1 MSYEKQNFVDNQIL
15 TADNLNHIEDGIE
28 NLEQNKAD
36 KTYVDEEI
44 DKIELLQG
52 PKGDQGEQGPEGP
65 QGPKGDQGEQGPEGP
80 AGVDGKD
87 GVDGLTTNINV
98 NGQNYEHVNGTITL
112 PNYPNI
118 EGLASEEYV
127 NNAIAQASIGGEVDL
142 TGLQTKEDEGL
153 NTEDKTIVGAINELD
168 MKAIKAE
175 DMYGDFDI
183 VLEENDVLKRLED
196 VEISMS
202 KVISNNITKV
212 ELQGDSTVYPYE
224 FEVENDGYIEIELQG
239 NTKILD
245 DNGNETSSGNLNATL
260 VSPSEISISVNGKS
274 KIVKYYNDEGNLV
287 TLNNLCKFDDEY
299 VNTIEKHDDGKYYYH
314 ERCVKI
320 NLGSV
325 SRIIAQSNQNQVEGF
340 YTCYT
345 VPAYAKDI
353 AYLIPH
359 STVLCDKLQCIGIW
373 SGSERLQQEFIAL
386 HSVSSLN
393 MRLSNDKATNID
405 EALAWLQENNPCVI
419 AKLNEERV
427 YECVLLDSDVFEG
440 TNELNI
446 VCNGIMPN
454 VTYVA
459 KNSMVNVIEMI
470 SAKIDAIDTEVINSK
485 LNLLNNLN
493 YIYEN
498 RTMLLSDLEQDT
510 DIASIVNEALAL
522 ENVDKVVLPVGWYN
536 VGSTINI
543 PAEKTLQLQGDY
555 HLYSMTGFEITNSRK
570 KETVLTLIKD
580 NIAMIKMH
588 NNSTLEGGYLKL
600 NTKDNCQAIR
610 LDFWEEAHSN
620 TKVRGTKIKGT
631 RTYNQTAVLME
642 CDSDDGVTKDGYG
655 VYCDF
660 DISIST
666 VNIGYHLHRQNATWS
681 DGPGD
686 IVWMTESYFKGWI
699 VHCNRY
705 IWFDTVG
712 GWGGDSSI
720 IDATIQ
726 GGAIVG
732 EDTPGIEL
740 NCDKVRIIG
749 NLWDFGGDGLQQT
762 AIKLNGRSRRCF
774 ILGEANRSCSIDN
787 GTGNIF
793 LEDMGKEAYDVGT
806 NVVTAYNNSFIG
818 NVDRLQIS
826 IIVKYLDGNQEVI
839 ENIKDL
845 PFDSFNGYH
854 INGILHIE
862 SLFEPIKTINF
873 NTLYATVDKTLVDSI
888 EIIVKTNAIAC
899 LKDAGFVVSELDV
912 PGNVSIFTSKN
923 VNGVTTEYQIYSKS
937 FLSDDFNNTTTANGY
952 HAFIQNIDEWYS
964 SNPNNNQL
972 LSKSQSV
979 TYVKWVIDIANGP
992 YNSSKVK
999 LGNLI
1004 LNVTG
1009 INPDFNNKYHI
1020 QARNSID
1027 VKYLDGES
1035 IFGEKRF
1042 DYNFANLN
1050 TEDTPLES
1058 IIALDGLFYKNGG
1071 NVEINDGKLNIICP
1085 TTVDESVTLALK
1097 NIQSEDF
1104 IVYDLELNFNSANAV
1119 YYLGGSTGYKIIG
1132 SGRHLLAEVGDNA
1145 KHAIVSFRRLL
1156 EEGEYVR
1163 LNRVVVY
1170 SSVNNDVYLPEV
1182 ISNLYNYYNY

>member
-1 MSYEKQNFVDNQIL
+1 MADTGNFNSKIINGEMLNDFAKKFNKKIQEEIDSVNDKPVEKYDDTELRNM
-15 TADNLNHIEDGIE
+15 IEA
-28 NLEQNKAD
+28 KAD
-36 KTYVDEEI
+36 KTELFSGSYNDLSNKPVIPSI
-44 DKIELLQG
+44 DDLINNTF
-52 PKGDQGEQGPEGP
+52 DS
-65 QGPKGDQGEQGPEGP
+65 
-80 AGVDGKD
+80 
-87 GVDGLTTNINV
+87 LT
-98 NGQNYEHVNGTITL
+98 
-112 PNYPNI
+112 
-118 EGLASEEYV
+118 
-127 NNAIAQASIGGEVDL
+127 
-142 TGLQTKEDEGL
+142 
-153 NTEDKTIVGAINELD
+153 TEDKTIIGAINELD
-168 MKAIKAE
+168 MEVLKTE

-183 VLEENDVLKRLED
+183 VLEENDVLNRLDDIED
-196 VEISMS
+196 SMG
-202 KVISNNITKV
+202 KILSNDNIKV
-212 ELQGDSTVYPYE
+212 ELSSDSSVYPYE

-245 DNGNETSSGNLNATL
+245 DNGNETSSGNINATL
-260 VSPSEISISVNGKS
+260 ASPSEISISINGKS

-299 VNTIEKHDDGKYYYH
+299 VNTVEKHDDGKYYYH

-325 SRIIAQSNQNQVEGF
+325 VSVLPQSEQNQVEGF
-340 YTCYT
+340 YTCYAPGAY
-345 VPAYAKDI
+345 VKDLAYAV
-353 AYLIPH
+353 PH
-359 STVLCDKLQCIGIW
+359 STVLCDKLQCTGAWYQINK
-373 SGSERLQQEFIAL
+373 LQQEFIAI
-386 HSVSSLN
+386 HETSSLN
-393 MRLSNDKATNID
+393 IRLSNDKATNID
-405 EALAWLQENNPCVI
+405 EAFAWLQANNPCLI
-419 AKLNEERV
+419 IKLKAERV
-427 YECVLLDSDVFEG
+427 YECVLLDSDIFEG

-446 VCNGIMPN
+446 VCNGVMPN
-454 VTYVA
+454 VTYAV
-459 KNSMVNVIEMI
+459 KSSMENVIERI
-470 SAKIDAIDTEVINSK
+470 SAKIDTVDVEVINSK
-485 LNLLNNLN
+485 FNLLNNLN
-493 YIYEN
+493 CVYAN
-498 RTMLLSDLEQDT
+498 RTILLSDLEQDT
-510 DIASIVNEALAL
+510 DIASIVNEALIL
-522 ENVDKVVLPVGWYN
+522 ENVDRVVLPVGWYN
-536 VGSTINI
+536 VGSTIEI
-543 PAEKTLQLQGDY
+543 PQNKILQLQGDY
-555 HLYSMTGFEITNSRK
+555 HLYSMTAFEISNSRK
-570 KETVLTLIKD
+570 KETVLTLTKD

-642 CDSDDGVTKDGYG
+642 CDPDDGVTKDGYG

-666 VNIGYHLHRQNATWS
+666 VNIGYHLHRQNASWS

-712 GWGGDSSI
+712 GWAGDSSI

-732 EDTPGIEL
+732 EDAPGIEL
-740 NCDKVRIIG
+740 DCDQVRITG
-749 NLWDFGGDGLQQT
+749 KLWDFGGDGLQQT

-774 ILGEANRSCSIDN
+774 ILGEANRSYSIDN
-787 GTGNIF
+787 GTKNIF
-793 LEDMGKEAYDVGT
+793 LEDTGKDEHDVGT
-806 NVVTAYNNSFIG
+806 NVVTVYNNSFIG

-845 PFDSFNGYH
+845 PFNSFDGYH

-862 SLFEPIKTINF
+862 RLFEPIKTINF
-873 NTLYATVDKTLVDSI
+873 YTQYATVDKTLVDSI
-888 EIIVKTNAIAC
+888 EIIVKTNAVAC

-923 VNGVTTEYQIYSKS
+923 VNDVTTEYQIYSKS
-937 FLSDDFNNTTTANGY
+937 FLSDDFNNTTTTKGY
-952 HAFIQNIDEWYS
+952 HAFIQNIDEWYRLDV
-964 SNPNNNQL
+964 NNNRL
-972 LSKSQSV
+972 YSKSQSV
-979 TYVKWVIDIANGP
+979 TCVKWVIDIANGP
-992 YNSSKVK
+992 YNNSKVK

-1020 QARNSID
+1020 HARNSID

-1035 IFGEKRF
+1035 IFGEKKF
-1042 DYNFANLN
+1042 DCNFANLN

-1058 IIALDGLFYKNGG
+1058 IFMLDGLFCNNGG
-1071 NVEINDGKLNIICP
+1071 NVEISDGKLNIICP
-1085 TTVDESVTLALK
+1085 TTTRDDITLSLR
-1097 NIQSEDF
+1097 NMQDEDF
-1104 IVYDLELNFNSANAV
+1104 IIYDMEFNFNRANTV
-1119 YYLGGSTGYKIIG
+1119 YYLGGEPGYKTIG
-1132 SGRHLLAEVGDNA
+1132 SGRHLFGSSSSSR
-1145 KHAIVSFRRLL
+1145 IVSFRRPL

-1163 LNRVVVY
+1163 INRIVVY
-1170 SSVNNDVYLPEV
+1170 RSVNNDVYLPEV